1 MISLAVVLL
10 ILLGIIA
17 VIDWKFHAVP
27 SVLLTG
33 LLLATLMLN
42 TNNLVFGA
50 CAGLLMLLVYELDK
64 GRTGIADFKVMMI
77 IGLMIST
84 VSGFFFFATTLAVF
98 QLVYVYLLRV
108 ITKYDGEIPFIPCLW
123 AVYILLYTVGVIV

>member
-50 CAGLLMLLVYELDK
+50 CAGLLMLLIYELDK

-84 VSGFFFFATTLAVF
+84 VSGFFFLAVTLAVF
-98 QLVYVYLLRV
+98 QLVYVYFLRV
-108 ITKYDGEIPFIPCLW
+108 MTKYDGEIPFIPCLW